1 MDDILNFKYHQGSHS
16 DDFYYKFSSNGR
28 KLYYSKLTGK
38 TVAKDYIRPKLI
50 PDIKLKE
57 DISNANELIK
67 TKDIYLKQI
76 EDLQKK
82 IAELFMVID
91 MTMSMNRY

>member
-1 MDDILNFKYHQGSHS
+1 
-16 DDFYYKFSSNGR
+16 
-28 KLYYSKLTGK
+28 
-38 TVAKDYIRPKLI
+38 LI
-50 PDIKLKE
+50 ADIKLKE
-57 DISNANELIK
+57 DISNTNELIK

-82 IAELFMVID
+82 IVDLFMVID

>member
-38 TVAKDYIRPKLI
+38 TVAKDYIRP
-50 PDIKLKE
+50 
-57 DISNANELIK
+57 N
-67 TKDIYLKQI
+67 
-76 EDLQKK
+76 
-82 IAELFMVID
+82 
-91 MTMSMNRY
+91 